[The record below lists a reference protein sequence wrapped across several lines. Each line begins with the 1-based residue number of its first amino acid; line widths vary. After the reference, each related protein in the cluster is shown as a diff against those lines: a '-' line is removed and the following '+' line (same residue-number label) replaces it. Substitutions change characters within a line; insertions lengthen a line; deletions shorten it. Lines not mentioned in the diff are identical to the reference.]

1 MHHQHWLGIAMTL
14 EHDNSA
20 PESKSARKREAE
32 RLQDIGKRLSTL
44 SLDKLEHLDLPSTL
58 RAALTDFHRFN
69 SHGAQRRQLQFI
81 GKLMRKFDT
90 QAIEDQ
96 LATLDGES
104 AQARYQF
111 NQLEQWRD
119 RLITDANALTE
130 FIQLYPLVDRQH
142 LRQLLKKVNSADD
155 QHRRAHAKQLFKFL
169 RETMENS

>member
-1 MHHQHWLGIAMTL
+1 
-14 EHDNSA
+14 
-20 PESKSARKREAE
+20 
-32 RLQDIGKRLSTL
+32 
-44 SLDKLEHLDLPSTL
+44 
-58 RAALTDFHRFN
+58 
-69 SHGAQRRQLQFI
+69 
-81 GKLMRKFDT
+81 MRKFDT